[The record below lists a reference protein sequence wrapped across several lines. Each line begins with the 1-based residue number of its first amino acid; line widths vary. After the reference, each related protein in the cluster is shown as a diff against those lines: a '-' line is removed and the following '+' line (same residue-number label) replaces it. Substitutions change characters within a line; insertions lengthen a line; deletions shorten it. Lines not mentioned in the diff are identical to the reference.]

1 MARYRLV
8 SNYYEDTTQPPAWYV
23 ERYADNGSTERVSHL
38 FLKRWDAQA
47 EAERLRALEPDT
59 DA

>member
-1 MARYRLV
+1 MAPFRLV

-23 ERYADNGSTERVSHL
+23 ERYTADGRTEIVSHL

-47 EAERLRALEPDT
+47 EAERLRALEPDP